1 MSHKRYASIATG
13 ADPLGDP
20 PKTAL
25 AQVIIVIWIELLI
38 TLPFTLLTL
47 AFTIEVVLGL
57 RGVPPGPR
65 GHREP
70 RTVIVMPAHDEAA
83 IIGESLA
90 RLRPEVDGRTR
101 ILVVADN
108 CGDNTAEIARAGGAE
123 VVVRTD
129 AQRRGKGFALAFARD
144 RLAADPP
151 DCVVILDADC
161 AVDRESLKRIASLA
175 YETGRPVQSVN
186 LLRPDLSA
194 DPMVQVSNFAFLI
207 KNLVRQTGL
216 ARLAGR
222 VHLTGT
228 GMAFPWPLFASAPLA
243 TNDIVED
250 LGLGLDMSTAGRP
263 PLFAPDAFVW
273 SGASSAGGTLKQR
286 ARWEGGFIA
295 TSMRRSLPLMWD
307 ALRKADPRLF
317 WSGLSL
323 SIPPLTLL
331 VLANL
336 AAGALALA
344 LVLLGAS
351 PLPLIVQAAVGALAA
366 GSIVAA
372 WRKVGRPYL
381 SAAAAARLPLYLL
394 WKLPLY
400 LGLLKGSPKTWLR
413 AGR

>member
-1 MSHKRYASIATG
+1 M
-13 ADPLGDP
+13 
-20 PKTAL
+20 
-25 AQVIIVIWIELLI
+25 IWIELLI
-38 TLPFTLLTL
+38 TLPFTILTL
-47 AFTIEVVLGL
+47 AFTMEVLLGL
-57 RGVPPGPR
+57 RGIAR
-65 GHREP
+65 GQSVEHEP
-70 RTVIVMPAHDEAA
+70 RTVVVMPAHDEAA
-83 IIGESLA
+83 IIGETLT
-90 RLRPEVDGRTR
+90 RLRSEVDGQTR

-108 CGDNTAEIARAGGAE
+108 CGDDTAQIARSAGAE
-123 VVVRTD
+123 VIVRTD
-129 AQRRGKGFALAFARD
+129 ARRRGKGFALAFARD
-144 RLAADPP
+144 HLAADPP

-175 YETGRPVQSVN
+175 YGTGRPVQSVN
-186 LLRPDLSA
+186 LLRPDLAA
-194 DPMVQVSNFAFLI
+194 DPMVQVSNFAFLV

-228 GMAFPWPLFASAPLA
+228 GMGFPWPLFASAPLA

-273 SGASSAGGTLKQR
+273 SGASNAGGTLKQR
-286 ARWEGGFIA
+286 ARWEGGFIS
-295 TSMRRSLPLMWD
+295 TSMRRSLPLMAD
-307 ALRKADPRLF
+307 AVRKADPRLF

-336 AAGALALA
+336 VAGGAALA

-351 PLPLIVQAAVGALAA
+351 PLPLIAQSAVGVLAA
-366 GSIVAA
+366 GGIVAA

-381 SAAAAARLPLYLL
+381 SAAAAAKLPLYLL

>member
-1 MSHKRYASIATG
+1 M
-13 ADPLGDP
+13 
-20 PKTAL
+20 
-25 AQVIIVIWIELLI
+25 IWIELLI
-38 TLPFTLLTL
+38 TLPVTILTL
-47 AFTIEVVLGL
+47 AFATEIMLGL
-57 RGVPPGPR
+57 RR
-65 GHREP
+65 GLSKPQAGREP
-70 RTVIVMPAHDEAA
+70 RTVVVVPANNEAV
-83 IIGESLA
+83 IIGDSLT
-90 RLRPEVDGRTR
+90 RLLSEIDGRTR
-101 ILVVADN
+101 VLVVADN
-108 CGDNTAEIARAGGAE
+108 CSDDTAELARASGAE
-123 VVVRTD
+123 VITRLD
-129 AQRRGKGFALAFARD
+129 ARRRGKGFALAFARD
-144 RLAADPP
+144 HLAADPP
-151 DCVVILDADC
+151 ECVVILDADC

-175 YETGRPVQSVN
+175 YDSGRPVQSVY

-228 GMAFPWPLFASAPLA
+228 GMAFPWSLFASAPLA

-250 LGLGLDMSTAGRP
+250 LGLGLDMSAAGCP

-286 ARWEGGFIA
+286 ARWEGGFIS

-307 ALRKADPRLF
+307 AVRKADPRLF

-331 VLANL
+331 VLANFV
-336 AAGALALA
+336 AGAAALA

-351 PLPLIVQAAVGALAA
+351 PLPLIAQAAVGVLAA
-366 GSIVAA
+366 VGIVAA
-372 WRKVGRPYL
+372 WRKIGRPYL

-400 LGLLKGSPKTWLR
+400 FGLLKGSPKTWLR

>member
-1 MSHKRYASIATG
+1 MG
-13 ADPLGDP
+13 ADPLSGTR
-20 PKTAL
+20 KTAL
-25 AQVIIVIWIELLI
+25 AQVDFVIWIELLI
-38 TLPFTLLTL
+38 TLPFTILTL
-47 AFTIEVVLGL
+47 AFTIEVLLGL
-57 RGVPPGPR
+57 RRIAQRPIVAN
-65 GHREP
+65 EP
-70 RTVIVMPAHDEAA
+70 STVIVMPAHDEAA
-83 IIGESLA
+83 IIGESLS
-90 RLRPEVDGRTR
+90 RLRPEIDGRTR
-101 ILVVADN
+101 LLVVADN
-108 CGDNTAEIARAGGAE
+108 CADDTAELARAGGAE
-123 VVVRTD
+123 VIVRTD
-129 AQRRGKGFALAFARD
+129 ARRRGKGFALAFARD

-151 DCVVILDADC
+151 ECVVILDADC
-161 AVDRESLKRIASLA
+161 AVDRKSLRRIASLA
-175 YETGRPVQSVN
+175 HGTGRPVQSVN
-186 LLRPDLSA
+186 LLRPDLAA
-194 DPMVQVSNFAFLI
+194 DPMVQVSNFAFLV

-307 ALRKADPRLF
+307 AVRKADPRLF

-331 VLANL
+331 VLANI
-336 AAGALALA
+336 AAGAAALA

-351 PLPLIVQAAVGALAA
+351 PLPLIAQAVVGAVAA
-366 GSIVAA
+366 ASIVAA

-381 SAAAAARLPLYLL
+381 SSSAAARLPLYLL